1 MTYPIAQRASTAW
14 AHTLAAL
21 RSGLGAQITAINAD
35 LAARSQ
41 SWRVPEIGTIWTAS
55 AGIVLRA
62 QEADLPTGIRYP
74 QVSVVPGSLLG
85 AQDASGRSGL
95 TSLGV
100 SVACYLDAPSVLAA
114 QTAAGI
120 TAACEEGALLLALAD
135 LATACAATLQ
145 DPTAGV
151 YSASAGIVQI
161 TASGARAPQIHQ
173 VPAPGSR
180 ASALWCALE
189 YRLTLEETY

>member
-100 SVACYLDAPSVLAA
+100 SVACYLDASSVIAA

-120 TAACEEGALLLALAD
+120 TAACDEEALLLALAD